1 MGQKSGKC
9 DGVGGFTCQDQGRLL
24 MEVRKHTNGEG
35 NIKKHKETTAYLQF
49 FFLNISNTKQRMRD

>member
-24 MEVRKHTNGEG
+24 MEVRKHTNGEE
-35 NIKKHKETTAYLQF
+35 NIKKT
-49 FFLNISNTKQRMRD
+49 